1 MGRFERKIRKKLQ
14 QDVPPFD
21 QWFEEHKDQL
31 AKFDRPQESAEDQGE
46 VRAKRRVPTY
56 AWIVGAAVLLLTA
69 LALTLAFLLPREQT
83 QPQIP
88 LQPSIP
94 DLTFGDEAVSTVA
107 MTDDELTEI
116 LQQMPQ
122 LDDLSINLKGTKFLY
137 NVDGSTVLLSIT
149 GEFEAMEGDNL
160 VDYYFVEARI
170 ERNENFI
177 FYEKSYYDDLNNS
190 MTIGNTQISY
200 ELMGKDIN
208 GFNEYFILSESD
220 SATIYWT
227 VSSISGEIDEWLQMT
242 FAE

>member
-31 AKFDRPQESAEDQGE
+31 AKFDHSQESAEDQGE
-46 VRAKRRVPTY
+46 VRAKRRVPTH

-88 LQPSIP
+88 LEPSIP
-94 DLTFGDEAVSTVA
+94 DLTFGEEGVYATSLSSEELDGVIRIVPSLENCTILESQKILRNDDNSIVMIFLRGEQETSDDFYFIEARFSYN
-107 MTDDELTEI
+107 DNYIFPEKLYYEELEH
-116 LQQMPQ
+116 
-122 LDDLSINLKGTKFLY
+122 SINISG
-137 NVDGSTVLLSIT
+137 
-149 GEFEAMEGDNL
+149 
-160 VDYYFVEARI
+160 
-170 ERNENFI
+170 
-177 FYEKSYYDDLNNS
+177 
-190 MTIGNTQISY
+190 TQISY
-200 ELMGKDIN
+200 AAKGTDDY
-208 GFNEYFILSESD
+208 GFTEYRILSESD

>member
-31 AKFDRPQESAEDQGE
+31 AKFDHSQESAEDQGE

-88 LQPSIP
+88 SQPSIP
-94 DLTFGDEAVSTVA
+94 DLTFGDEGVYTTALSE
-107 MTDDELTEI
+107 DEL
-116 LQQMPQ
+116 QAAMQRMPTLTGFTVTGSQKALRQDDDSMVMVYISGEQ
-122 LDDLSINLKGTKFLY
+122 LTDT
-137 NVDGSTVLLSIT
+137 
-149 GEFEAMEGDNL
+149 
-160 VDYYFVEARI
+160 DYYLIEAQI
-170 ERNENFI
+170 EYNENYI
-177 FYEKSYYDDLNNS
+177 FSRKLQYENLEHTLTVGD
-190 MTIGNTQISY
+190 TQISY
-200 ELMGKDIN
+200 ELMGDAEAELKE
-208 GFNEYFILSESD
+208 FYVLSQND
-220 SATIYWT
+220 NATIYWT
-227 VSSISGEIDEWLQMT
+227 VSCFGGEIDEWLQMT